1 MNKINYRITLDAHK
15 GGVQKTLHGFFAG
28 DVLSRRIAISLVG
41 GSTPCEYGEIV
52 AAVMYVTKPNG
63 VTSYN
68 ACTVEENTIFYDVLQ
83 TDTDTA
89 GIVTMQFKVMSG
101 ESVLYAPEFAIEV
114 QASKNSDTQ
123 ATTTPTYTAL
133 EEALVK
139 AEIVHNSRLVSIDI
153 EEDLTFVAIYAD
165 GTEYRSDA
173 LKKVFFDVTEI
184 ANAEQ
189 GRVEAEKL
197 RVQAEEERVAEYT
210 SLKESIAD
218 SAEKTITLQDEVQEL
233 IDEGLVTEDKVIELI
248 SEHGG
253 GGGGTV
259 TLPDNVLVASTESA
273 GSATAP
279 KLNAELFGSQLPEY
293 YATAQSVTNIVNG
306 TTVVGK
312 ATSATNATDATNAT
326 NATNADTVDNYHVVV
341 VASDPGVGVSVSYP
355 NGTIIFVK
363 E

>member
-15 GGVQKTLHGFFAG
+15 SGVQKTLHGFFAG

-41 GSTPCEYGEIV
+41 GSTPCEYDEIT
-52 AAVMYVTKPNG
+52 AAIMYVTKPNG
-63 VTSYN
+63 VTNYN

-83 TDTDTA
+83 ADIDTA

-114 QASKNSDTQ
+114 QAAKNSDTQ

-139 AEIVHNSRLVSIDI
+139 AEEYGDI
-153 EEDLTFVAIYAD
+153 AADAGEAVEKATEAVGKAEAAVKLATDLT
-165 GTEYRSDA
+165 E
-173 LKKVFFDVTEI
+173 
-184 ANAEQ
+184 
-189 GRVEAEKL
+189 
-197 RVQAEEERVAEYT
+197 
-210 SLKESIAD
+210 
-218 SAEKTITLQDEVQEL
+218 EVQEL
-233 IDEGLVTEDKVIELI
+233 IDEGFITEEDVIDLI
-248 SEHGG
+248 EEHGG
-253 GGGGTV
+253 GGSV

-273 GSATAP
+273 TSVEAP
-279 KLNAELFGSQLPEY
+279 KLNADTLNGQPGSY
-293 YATAQSVTNIVNG
+293 YATADSVTNIVNG
-306 TTVVGK
+306 TTKVSK
-312 ATSATNATDATNAT
+312 ASTADSATTAGSATNAT

-341 VASDPGVGVSVSYP
+341 VNADPGVGVSVSYP